1 MKSLDEKSEIIV
13 QNYYNVNPKP
23 ILMDILC
30 LQVIVI
36 PLRFVVLYCTTS
48 YKDHIREEYW
58 VNPSK
63 ESSISFCVR
72 SLTSLLEALC

>member
-36 PLRFVVLYCTTS
+36 PLRFVVICTVLY
-48 YKDHIREEYW
+48 YQLQ
-58 VNPSK
+58 
-63 ESSISFCVR
+63 R
-72 SLTSLLEALC
+72 SH